1 MPAPVLW
8 IWDKD
13 DNLLYEGAFTGDILM
28 TGEAYRYK
36 HLCYDGIK
44 EGRML
49 TQEMIDMAIIID
61 TVWMEKDGQISIT
74 FAPEEDDA
82 TTKGHRS

>member
-1 MPAPVLW
+1 MTAPVLW

-13 DNLLYEGAFTGDILM
+13 DNLLYEGPFKGGSILM

-36 HLCYDGIK
+36 HLCHDGVK

-49 TQEMIDMAIIID
+49 TQEMIDLAIILDILWLEKEGSID
-61 TVWMEKDGQISIT
+61 IT
-74 FAPEEDDA
+74 FAPEETND
-82 TTKGHRS
+82 KSK